1 MTAKGRQDL
10 NAAAEM
16 QIDYIAISF
25 VRSAADIGEA
35 RRMLAELNS
44 TAGIITKIERAAI
57 DVLGV
62 YPKRPVM

>member
-1 MTAKGRQDL
+1 
-10 NAAAEM
+10 M